1 MNTEDIWFNDISV
14 LFEPSNLLSIVPTK
28 DMSLGGKINA
38 FTRFT
43 LYLSLVL
50 TIVKQN
56 YLYIYVFII
65 PIIMS
70 YIVYIFLPKSKEFFK
85 EDVNSDET
93 KEVTTAMND
102 IDLNKVMEDALL
114 EECQQPTRDN
124 PLMNVLPTDNFYQRK
139 PACDINNTSVSDKIT
154 KDIFDSYSKK
164 LYNDTTAIY
173 NSKAYERPFYT
184 MPNNTIP
191 NDQGNFAK
199 WLYATPVSC
208 ASGTNGLLK
217 QTRACAYNNKSL
229 NELSGELNAPIPTAN
244 NNAANNNSNNNA
256 ASNNSNNNAA

>member
-1 MNTEDIWFNDISV
+1 MNTEDIWFNDIIV
-14 LFEPSNLLSIVPTK
+14 LFEPSNLLNIVPTK
-28 DMSLGGKINA
+28 NMTLGGKINA

-65 PIIMS
+65 PVIVT
-70 YIVYIFLPKSKEFFK
+70 YVVYIFTSQSKEYFK
-85 EDVNSDET
+85 ENENSDET
-93 KEVTTAMND
+93 KEVTNVMND

-124 PLMNVLPTDNFYQRK
+124 PLMNVLPTDNFHQRK
-139 PACDINNTSVSDKIT
+139 PACDINNKSISDKIT
-154 KDIFDSYSKK
+154 KDIFDSYSEK
-164 LYNDTTAIY
+164 LYNDTTSIY

-184 MPNNTIP
+184 MPNNTVP

-208 ASGTNGLLK
+208 ASGNDGLLK

-229 NELSGELNAPIPTAN
+229 NELSEELNTPSNNTPS
-244 NNAANNNSNNNA
+244 NNAA
-256 ASNNSNNNAA
+256 

>member
-14 LFEPSNLLSIVPTK
+14 LFEPSDMLSIVPTK
-28 DMSLGGKINA
+28 YMSLGGKINA

-43 LYLSLVL
+43 LYLSLIL

-65 PIIMS
+65 PVIII
-70 YIVYIFLPKSKEFFK
+70 YVVYIFSPQSKEFFK
-85 EDVNSDET
+85 ENDNSNET
-93 KEVTTAMND
+93 KQVTNVMTD
-102 IDLNKVMEDALL
+102 IDLNKVMEEALL

-124 PLMNVLPTDNFYQRK
+124 PVMNVLPTDNFQQRK
-139 PACDINNTSVSDKIT
+139 PACDINDKTISDKIT
-154 KDIFDSYSKK
+154 KDIFDSYSEK

-184 MPNNTIP
+184 MPNNKVP
-191 NDQGNFAK
+191 NDQGTFAK

-208 ASGTNGLLK
+208 ASGNDGILK

-229 NELSGELNAPIPTAN
+229 HELSEELNAPTN
-244 NNAANNNSNNNA
+244 NATAANNNLA
-256 ASNNSNNNAA
+256 V